1 MFRKNTPSTQGPAL
15 KSTPFVAPKFSAKS
29 ALSAGRQGYTS
40 GVNPV
45 RQISNAPRNFSKQ
58 SLRVIPLGG
67 LEEVGRNMTV
77 FEYGQDIIIVDM
89 GLQFPDEDMPGIDYI
104 IPDVTYL
111 KGKEKNI
118 RGVLITHGHY
128 DHIGAIPHLMETLGN
143 PPIYMTELTRG
154 IVMKR
159 QDDYKD
165 KQPLNIHTVKKIDRI
180 RLGAFSVEF
189 FHVNHTIPDAVGLA
203 ISSPVGTVIHT
214 GDFKFDHSPISDAP
228 ADVAKIARLGSENIL
243 ALMSDSTDSKTPGY
257 SLSESKI
264 AGTLDDIFEQTTNG
278 RLIFATFSSLISRIQ
293 SVVAAAE
300 KNGRKVA
307 VDGYSMKTNVEIART
322 LGYLQT
328 KKGTIIPISKVNDYP
343 DNKVA
348 ILCTGSQGESNAVLM
363 RIVNGEH
370 RFVKVHK
377 NDTFVLSSSVIPGNE
392 RTVQAI
398 MDTIYRKDAKVIN
411 YKMMDVHAGGHA
423 RQEDLKMMIN
433 LIRPKYLIPVH
444 GNYYMLKLHGE
455 LGVAVGMSQENIFIG
470 ENGRVIEF
478 DYRGN
483 GKVTA
488 EKVPTNHVMVDGL
501 GVGDIGQVVLRDR
514 QVLAKDGMFVI
525 ITIVDGK
532 TKKIVGKPQVT
543 SRGFIFV
550 KENFDLVNATK
561 KKVEEVIAAKTK
573 PDEPA
578 NWDYVKNNIREVVG
592 QFLYTKTQRRPM
604 VLPVVIEV

>member
-1 MFRKNTPSTQGPAL
+1 MFRKQQNNPAPAANITV
-15 KSTPFVAPKFSAKS
+15 SNGQFS
-29 ALSAGRQGYTS
+29 
-40 GVNPV
+40 
-45 RQISNAPRNFSKQ
+45 PRMPEQKRPQPIGIGQARHN
-58 SLRVIPLGG
+58 LRVIPLGG

-77 FEYGQDIIIVDM
+77 FEYGNDIIIVDM

-104 IPDVTYL
+104 IPDITYL

-128 DHIGAIPHLMETLGN
+128 DHIGAIPHLMEALGN

-165 KQPLNIHTVKKIDRI
+165 KQPLNIHTVKKIDRV
-180 RLGAFSVEF
+180 RLGAFNVEF

-203 ISSPVGTVIHT
+203 INTPVGTIIHT

-243 ALMSDSTDSKTPGY
+243 ALMSDSTDSRTPGY

-264 AGTLDDIFEQTTNG
+264 AKTLDEIFEHTNG
-278 RLIFATFSSLISRIQ
+278 RLIIATFSALISRLQ
-293 SVVAAAE
+293 SIITAAE
-300 KNGRKVA
+300 KHGRKVA

-322 LGYLQT
+322 LGYLQS
-328 KKGTIIPISKVNDYP
+328 KKGTIIPISKVNEYP
-343 DNKVA
+343 DSKVV
-348 ILCTGSQGESNAVLM
+348 IMCTGAQGESNAVLM

-377 NDTFVLSSSVIPGNE
+377 DDTFVLSSSVIPGNE

-433 LIRPKYLIPVH
+433 LVRPKYLIPIH
-444 GNYYMLKLHGE
+444 GNYFMLKLHGE
-455 LGVAVGMSQENIFIG
+455 LGQAVGMDEKQVLIG
-470 ENGRVIEF
+470 ENGKVIEF
-478 DYRGN
+478 DYRQN
-483 GKVTA
+483 GKVTN
-488 EKVPTNHVMVDGL
+488 EKVPVNHVMVDGL

-532 TKKIVGKPQVT
+532 TKKVVGKPQVT

-578 NWDYVKNNIREVVG
+578 NWEYVKNNIREVVG

>member
-1 MFRKNTPSTQGPAL
+1 MFRKQNMNPAPAV
-15 KSTPFVAPKFSAKS
+15 SAPVSSSAFSPKADFQRRPQPIGIGH
-29 ALSAGRQGYTS
+29 ARH
-40 GVNPV
+40 N
-45 RQISNAPRNFSKQ
+45 
-58 SLRVIPLGG
+58 LRIIPLGG
-67 LEEVGRNMTV
+67 LEEVGRNMTI

-104 IPDVTYL
+104 IPDITYL

-118 RGVLITHGHY
+118 RGVIITHGHY
-128 DHIGAIPHLMETLGN
+128 DHIGAIPHLMEALGN

-180 RLGAFSVEF
+180 RLGSFNIEF

-203 ISSPVGTVIHT
+203 INSPVGTVIHT

-264 AGTLDDIFEQTTNG
+264 AETLDDIFEQTNDG

-300 KNGRKVA
+300 KHGRKVA

-328 KKGTIIPISKVNDYP
+328 KKGTFIPINKVNEFP

-392 RTVQAI
+392 RTVQSI

-433 LIRPKYLIPVH
+433 LVRPKYLIPVH
-444 GNYYMLKLHGE
+444 GNYYMLKLHGD
-455 LGVAVGMSQENIFIG
+455 LGKAVGMEEKNILIG
-470 ENGRVIEF
+470 ENGKVIEF
-478 DYRGN
+478 DYRQN
-483 GKVTA
+483 GKVTS
-488 EKVPTNHVMVDGL
+488 EKVPTNHIMVDGL

-532 TKKIVGKPQVT
+532 TKKIIGKPQVT

-573 PDEPA
+573 PGEPA